1 MEENKRC
8 RNAIAGLRGRLGPT
22 RASWEHMDGTCLKS
36 FIFHGSKFCNF
47 GSAAPAGSRRT
58 FLRPVV
64 SGVSRDHACLV
75 FEFDRDALD
84 NLRRAILSPTSQ
96 PRVGKQLLG
105 IPARQVTH

>member
-36 FIFHGSKFCNF
+36 FIFHGSKFCIF
-47 GSAAPAGSRRT
+47 GSRAGRISRRT
-58 FLRPVV
+58 FLRPV
-64 SGVSRDHACLV
+64 VSRDHACLV

-105 IPARQVTH
+105 ILARQVTH

>member
-36 FIFHGSKFCNF
+36 FIFHGSKFCIF
-47 GSAAPAGSRRT
+47 GSRT
-58 FLRPVV
+58 GRIASDVPTSAV
-64 SGVSRDHACLV
+64 VSRDHACLV

-84 NLRRAILSPTSQ
+84 NLRWAILSPTSQ

>member
-36 FIFHGSKFCNF
+36 FIFHGSKFCIF
-47 GSAAPAGSRRT
+47 GSRAGRIASDVPTSGRITRSR
-58 FLRPVV
+58 
-64 SGVSRDHACLV
+64 CLV

-105 IPARQVTH
+105 IPAGQVTH

>member
-1 MEENKRC
+1 MQERD
-8 RNAIAGLRGRLGPT
+8 RGAAPGRLGPT

-36 FIFHGSKFCNF
+36 FIFHGSKFCIF
-47 GSAAPAGSRRT
+47 GSRAGRIAESDIPTSGRITRSR
-58 FLRPVV
+58 
-64 SGVSRDHACLV
+64 LV